1 MAVSAVPI
9 KPFPT
14 FSFYDIPTTFYRPEG
29 QDMKMDDHTGMVTD
43 SEKSWA
49 ADQIMDIG
57 HDTDMILKEMRNMGD
72 SGFDSGMLAGLLGN
86 RGIDPGI
93 VALLNDRCRD
103 GNWGDGGMLTLL
115 LLVILLGGRNG
126 FGYGAAAEGAGVAG
140 VDRTVVNEANYSR
153 LLDAIGTN
161 GTRQEMAIQ
170 NLANALNCD
179 VNAIQG
185 ALCSIDK
192 QLAVNQGS
200 IINAIQSC
208 CCNLQGKIDQCCCQT
223 NLRIERTENALQR
236 EIQANRFQAQTLDA
250 ATRQLIIQ
258 QFCDQNAYLASQFC
272 DIKTRE
278 DKREIQALRDKVQ
291 EQREQANTQAIL
303 TAIENKTSTTTPAS

>member
-1 MAVSAVPI
+1 
-9 KPFPT
+9 
-14 FSFYDIPTTFYRPEG
+14 
-29 QDMKMDDHTGMVTD
+29 MDDHTGMVTD

-57 HDTDMILKEMRNMGD
+57 HDTDMILRKVDKMSDN
-72 SGFDSGMLAGLLGN
+72 GFDSGMLAGLLGN

-103 GNWGDGGMLTLL
+103 GNWGADGGMLTLL

-126 FGYGAAAEGAGVAG
+126 FGYGVADGAGVAG

-153 LLDAIGTN
+153 LLDAVGTN
-161 GTRQEMAIQ
+161 GTRQEVAIQ
-170 NLANALNCD
+170 NLAQALNCD
-179 VNAIQG
+179 TNTLQQ

-208 CCNLQGKIDQCCCQT
+208 CCNIQNKIGECCCQT
-223 NLRIERTENALQR
+223 NLRIERAENDLQR

-258 QFCDQNAYLASQFC
+258 SFCDQNAYLASQFC

>member
-1 MAVSAVPI
+1 
-9 KPFPT
+9 
-14 FSFYDIPTTFYRPEG
+14 
-29 QDMKMDDHTGMVTD
+29 MDDMN
-43 SEKSWA
+43 A
-49 ADQIMDIG
+49 QIMDIG
-57 HDTDMILKEMRNMGD
+57 HDTDKILDKLESDKMGE
-72 SGFDSGMLAGLLGN
+72 GFDAGMLAGLMSNN
-86 RGIDPGI
+86 RGASAGEIAAI
-93 VALLNDRCRD
+93 LNNCRD
-103 GNWGDGGMLTLL
+103 NGWNNDGMMLLFLVLLLGRGGWGGVGDG
-115 LLVILLGGRNG
+115 N
-126 FGYGAAAEGAGVAG
+126 VAG

-153 LLDAIGTN
+153 LLDAVGTN

-179 VNAIQG
+179 TNTIQT
-185 ALCSIDK
+185 ALCGIDK

-236 EIQANRFQAQTLDA
+236 EIQQNRFQMQTIDA
-250 ATRQLIIQ
+250 ATRQLIQQ
-258 QFCDQNAYLASQFC
+258 QFCDQNAYLAQQFC

-303 TAIENKTSTTTPAS
+303 TAIENKSTTTTTGTA